1 MIPEGFLRPERLWW
15 LLIVP
20 VLVLL
25 YVALLSWRRNRASG
39 HTISGLARVLPK
51 QQGWKRHIS
60 VAGAILSLVALNV
73 AYAQPKAVV
82 DVPRDRATVV
92 IALDVSRSMIAEDV
106 PPNRLDAAKA
116 AAIDFVGMLPAGFNV
131 ALVRFAGSAA
141 VVVPPTTDRP
151 MVTAAIQNLEVAP
164 STAIGDGIM
173 SSLDAIAQAPSDP
186 NHPDD
191 PAPAAVVLLSDGS
204 TNAGTPS
211 AVAAQAAKK
220 QGVPV
225 YTIAYGTDDGYID
238 IGGQRQPVPVD
249 HYELEQ
255 IAKIS
260 GGKKFSAGSSGE
272 LKQVYQSIAH
282 AVGTTKA
289 DQEVTEFWAGIALL
303 FAFVAAVAMGS
314 LAARWP

>member
-1 MIPEGFLRPERLWW
+1 MIPEGFLRPDRLWW

-25 YVALLSWRRNRASG
+25 YVGLLWWRKSRASG

-51 QQGWKRHIS
+51 QQAWKRHIA

-73 AYAQPKAVV
+73 AFAQPKAVV

-92 IALDVSRSMIAEDV
+92 ISLDVSRSMLAADV
-106 PPNRLDAAKA
+106 APDRLDAAKS

-141 VVVPPTTDRP
+141 VVVPPTTDRAV
-151 MVTAAIQNLEVAP
+151 VTAAIENLEVAP
-164 STAIGDGIM
+164 STAIGDGFL

-186 NHPDD
+186 LHPDD

-211 AVAAQAAKK
+211 ATAAQQAKK
-220 QGVPV
+220 LGVPV
-225 YTIAYGTDDGYID
+225 YTIAYGTDEGYIE

-255 IAKIS
+255 IAKIT

-282 AVGTTKA
+282 AVGTVKA
-289 DQEVTEFWAGIALL
+289 DQEITEVWAGIALL
-303 FAFVAAVAMGS
+303 FALIAAVAMVS

>member
-1 MIPEGFLRPERLWW
+1 MIPEGFLRPDRLWW

-25 YVALLSWRRNRASG
+25 YVGLLWWRKSRASG

-51 QQGWKRHIS
+51 QQAWKRHIA

-73 AYAQPKAVV
+73 AFAQPKAVV

-92 IALDVSRSMIAEDV
+92 ISLDVSRSMLAADV
-106 PPNRLDAAKA
+106 APDRLDAAKS

-141 VVVPPTTDRP
+141 VVVPPTTDRAV
-151 MVTAAIQNLEVAP
+151 VTAAIENLEVAP
-164 STAIGDGIM
+164 STAIGDGIL

-186 NHPDD
+186 LHPDD

-211 AVAAQAAKK
+211 ATAAQQAKK
-220 QGVPV
+220 LGVPV
-225 YTIAYGTDDGYID
+225 YTIAYGTDEGYIE

-255 IAKIS
+255 IAKIT

-282 AVGTTKA
+282 AVGTVKA
-289 DQEVTEFWAGIALL
+289 DQEITEVWAGIALL
-303 FAFVAAVAMGS
+303 FALIAAVAMVS

>member
-15 LLIVP
+15 LVIIP

-25 YVALLSWRRNRASG
+25 YLVLLQWRRNRASG
-39 HTISGLARVLPK
+39 HTISGLAKVLPR
-51 QQGWKRHIS
+51 QQSWKRHIA
-60 VAGAILSLVALNV
+60 VAGAILSLGALNV
-73 AYAQPKAVV
+73 AFAQPKAVV

-92 IALDVSRSMIAEDV
+92 IALDVSRSMLAEDV
-106 PPNRLDAAKA
+106 SPNRIDAAKA
-116 AAIDFVGMLPAGFNV
+116 AAIDFVDMLPSGFNV

-141 VVVPPTTDRP
+141 VVVPPTVDRA
-151 MVTAAIQNLEVAP
+151 VVNAAIQNLEVAP
-164 STAIGDGIM
+164 STAIGDGIL

-191 PAPAAVVLLSDGS
+191 PAPAAIVLLSDGS

-211 AVAAQAAKK
+211 KVAAEQAKK

-255 IAKIS
+255 IAKIT

-282 AVGTTKA
+282 AVGTVKA
-289 DQEVTEFWAGIALL
+289 DREITEFWAGIALL
-303 FAFVAAVAMGS
+303 FAFVAAGAMVS
-314 LAARWP
+314 LASRWP

>member
-15 LLIVP
+15 LAIVP
-20 VLVLL
+20 VLILL
-25 YVALLSWRRNRASG
+25 YVGLLWWRKSRASG
-39 HTISGLARVLPK
+39 RTISGLARVLPK
-51 QQGWKRHIS
+51 QQAWKRHIA

-73 AYAQPKAVV
+73 AFAQPKAVV

-92 IALDVSRSMIAEDV
+92 IALDVSRSMLAADV
-106 PPNRLDAAKA
+106 PPDRLDAAKA
-116 AAIDFVGMLPAGFNV
+116 AAVDFVGMLPPGFNV

-141 VVVPPTTDRP
+141 VVVPPTTDRAV
-151 MVTAAIQNLEVAP
+151 VTAAIGNLEVAP
-164 STAIGDGIM
+164 STAIGDGVL

-186 NHPDD
+186 AHPDD

-211 AVAAQAAKK
+211 AKASQQAKK
-220 QGVPV
+220 LGVPV
-225 YTIAYGTDDGYID
+225 YTIAYGTDNGYIE

-255 IAKIS
+255 IARIT

-282 AVGTTKA
+282 AVGTVKA
-289 DQEVTEFWAGIALL
+289 DQEVTEAWAGIALL
-303 FAFVAAVAMGS
+303 FALVAAVAMVS

>member
-1 MIPEGFLRPERLWW
+1 MIPEGFLRPDRLWW

-25 YVALLSWRRNRASG
+25 YVGLLWWRKSRASG

-51 QQGWKRHIS
+51 QQAWKRHIA

-73 AYAQPKAVV
+73 AFAQPKAVV

-92 IALDVSRSMIAEDV
+92 ISLDVSRSMLAADV
-106 PPNRLDAAKA
+106 APDRLDAAKS

-141 VVVPPTTDRP
+141 VVVPPTTDRAV
-151 MVTAAIQNLEVAP
+151 VTAAIQNLEVAP
-164 STAIGDGIM
+164 STAIGDGIL

-186 NHPDD
+186 LHPDD

-211 AVAAQAAKK
+211 ATAAQQAKK
-220 QGVPV
+220 LGVPV
-225 YTIAYGTDDGYID
+225 YTIAYGTDEGYIE

-255 IAKIS
+255 IAKIT

-282 AVGTTKA
+282 AVGTVKA
-289 DQEVTEFWAGIALL
+289 DQEITEVWAGIALL
-303 FAFVAAVAMGS
+303 FALIAAVAMVS

>member
-1 MIPEGFLRPERLWW
+1 MIPEGFLRPDRLWW

-25 YVALLSWRRNRASG
+25 YIGLLWWRKSRASG

-51 QQGWKRHIS
+51 QQAWKRHIA

-73 AYAQPKAVV
+73 AFAQPKAVV

-92 IALDVSRSMIAEDV
+92 ISLDVSRSMLAADV
-106 PPNRLDAAKA
+106 APDRLDAAKS

-141 VVVPPTTDRP
+141 VVVPPTTDRAV
-151 MVTAAIQNLEVAP
+151 VTAAIQNLEVAP
-164 STAIGDGIM
+164 STAIGDGIL

-186 NHPDD
+186 LHPDD

-211 AVAAQAAKK
+211 ATAAQQAKK
-220 QGVPV
+220 LGVPV
-225 YTIAYGTDDGYID
+225 YTIAYGTDEGYIE

-255 IAKIS
+255 IAKIT

-282 AVGTTKA
+282 AVGTVKA
-289 DQEVTEFWAGIALL
+289 DQEITEVWAGIALL
-303 FAFVAAVAMGS
+303 FALIAAVAMVS

>member
-1 MIPEGFLRPERLWW
+1 MIPEGFLRPDRLWW
-15 LLIVP
+15 LAIVP

-25 YVALLSWRRNRASG
+25 YIGLLQWRKSRASG

-51 QQGWKRHIS
+51 QQAWKRHIA
-60 VAGAILSLVALNV
+60 VAGAILALVALNV
-73 AYAQPKAVV
+73 AFAQPKAVV

-92 IALDVSRSMIAEDV
+92 IALDVSRSMLAEDV
-106 PPNRLDAAKA
+106 APDRLDAAKS
-116 AAIDFVGMLPAGFNV
+116 AAIDFVGMLPPGFNV

-141 VVVPPTTDRP
+141 VVVPPTTDRAV
-151 MVTAAIQNLEVAP
+151 VTAAISNLEVAP
-164 STAIGDGIM
+164 STAIGDGVL
-173 SSLDAIAQAPSDP
+173 SSLDAIAQAPADP
-186 NHPDD
+186 AHPDD
-191 PAPAAVVLLSDGS
+191 TAPAAVVLLSDGS

-211 AVAAQAAKK
+211 DKAAQQAKK
-220 QGVPV
+220 LGVPV
-225 YTIAYGTDDGYID
+225 YTIAYGTDEGYIE

-255 IAKIS
+255 IAKIT

-282 AVGTTKA
+282 AVGTVKA
-289 DQEVTEFWAGIALL
+289 DQEITEFWAGIALL
-303 FAFVAAVAMGS
+303 FALVAAVAMVS